1 MENNYKIHIS
11 PVNWFQIRR
20 GLFLGSILL
29 IISLCIGIFGFRFYI
44 NGTWTDAF
52 VNSIAVLTGMEPF
65 EAPTTDAGKIFLGI
79 YSLYSGIVF
88 LLIVGIITAPL
99 FYIYIHKLI
108 LEAKEQKKKNKNHIR
123 VIKNTH
129 DQ

>member
-1 MENNYKIHIS
+1 
-11 PVNWFQIRR
+11 
-20 GLFLGSILL
+20 
-29 IISLCIGIFGFRFYI
+29 
-44 NGTWTDAF
+44 
-52 VNSIAVLTGMEPF
+52 MEPF